1 MKRVFVTRISW
12 ALPSSARRY
21 SAHAFTAPVPPRP
34 LASLNDAVPRT
45 TEATNRGN
53 LHLSLDSAVLMSYT
67 CSQSPRYRPF
77 PSSKKIR
84 TEQLENASRETNP
97 AYMLMLSSELANESS
112 QIRIRNVAALVLK
125 NNLSARIQYTTRWLS
140 PDNDTKAKIKQEVLV
155 TLASPFLRAG
165 GFLAQVVAAIA
176 SVELPHDQWP
186 DLIELL
192 LGFVNNLTNA
202 NLRIATLKNDWLHL
216 RVHSTYLISVLFSL
230 FVPLYLAPRPP
241 QQPEIPS
248 LRSNEILT
256 AVIRGVR
263 HREPSSGVQL
273 AAVHALYNSLEF
285 LRENFEREVV
295 CEATQNPSV
304 SVQVGALECL
314 VKIMALYME
323 QALLVA
329 ADYGE
334 PPEIE
339 SKFFAKIALPEV
351 NPVLLSL
358 LTLPEEVV
366 VENERNMTMSF
377 VNLIAWAVTDPI
389 VDAVVPF
396 IEAYIKSPDRHQ
408 WEAAVMALW
417 VYPGW
422 SRSKRPDST
431 FASTGAGTRDGRP
444 RQPKNCDKLLL
455 NLTDQLEFLE
465 ESVPSQT
472 SHLSPYFDGV
482 VNTLLRVTD
491 TASNEAD
498 YHTSV
503 YGAITSHA
511 THERR
516 RS

>member
-1 MKRVFVTRISW
+1 MEILLCFKI
-12 ALPSSARRY
+12 LQY
-21 SAHAFTAPVPPRP
+21 SAHAFAVPVLPRP

-45 TEATNRGN
+45 TEAANCGN
-53 LHLSLDSAVLMSYT
+53 LHLSLDSPVLMLYM

-77 PSSKKIR
+77 PSSNKIR

-112 QIRIRNVAALVLK
+112 QIHIRNVAAFALK
-125 NNLSARIQYTTRWLS
+125 NNLSAHETAHSSENALGGLLCHIDS
-140 PDNDTKAKIKQEVLV
+140 IKQEVLV

-165 GFLAQVVAAIA
+165 GFFAQVVAAIA
-176 SVELPHDQWP
+176 CVELLHDQWL
-186 DLIELL
+186 DLIEL

-230 FVPLYLAPRPP
+230 FVPLYLAPCPP
-241 QQPEIPS
+241 QQPEILS

-256 AVIRGVR
+256 AMIRGVR
-263 HREPSSGVQL
+263 HHEPSSGVQL
-273 AAVHALYNSLEF
+273 AAVHAPYNSLEF
-285 LRENFEREVV
+285 VRENFEHEGEHNHIMQVV
-295 CEATQNPSV
+295 CKATQNPSV

-323 QALLVA
+323 QALLVLTMIGFGPSFVKRESSLLMRQA

-351 NPVLLSL
+351 NPILLSL
-358 LTLPEEVV
+358 LTLWDEIID
-366 VENERNMTMSF
+366 ENEWNMTMSF
-377 VNLIAWAVTDPI
+377 GTYFNFIAWAVTDPI

-408 WEAAVMALW
+408 WEAAMMALW

-422 SRSKRPDST
+422 S
-431 FASTGAGTRDGRP
+431 
-444 RQPKNCDKLLL
+444 
-455 NLTDQLEFLE
+455 
-465 ESVPSQT
+465 
-472 SHLSPYFDGV
+472 
-482 VNTLLRVTD
+482 
-491 TASNEAD
+491 
-498 YHTSV
+498 
-503 YGAITSHA
+503 
-511 THERR
+511 
-516 RS
+516 